1 MVGKQYL
8 YFLSLASLS
17 RHNKHTKKG
26 RAGEGTGNAVLE
38 AGKRRM
44 AEQDFAD
51 PTEWNLS

>member
-1 MVGKQYL
+1 MA
-8 YFLSLASLS
+8 LAWNPDLG
-17 RHNKHTKKG
+17 G

-38 AGKRRM
+38 AGKRWM

>member
-1 MVGKQYL
+1 MILHACDLDKDN
-8 YFLSLASLS
+8 LSDS

-38 AGKRRM
+38 AGKRWM